1 MKLPNF
7 PRFAAIPTQGNRPI
21 RLRVWVRDAALD
33 DVLLVKHVHGREVL
47 CGGFEY
53 RLLCVAS
60 HAGLQLKEFM
70 ALPVELQFVT
80 DRGGLR
86 SVCGVVARA
95 SAGRSD
101 GGLAAYELVVRDA
114 LALMEH
120 RVNTRIFRDLNEVD
134 ISEQL
139 VREWQHANP
148 ILAAAFDLDTS
159 GVTQRYPARAYTMQQ
174 NEHDAAFLRRLWKRR
189 GLAWSMRHV
198 SASVAGGRAVPLHT
212 LVLFDEPGTLPRS
225 ASGTVRFHRDA
236 GTEARDGVI
245 DWSAVRTM
253 KAGSVTRASWDYMQ
267 GRMMSAQAPTT
278 MRQGEVG
285 NRFASSLDDYRID
298 SPHAGDDSNDYR
310 TLGELR
316 MERHEYEAKC
326 FHGESGVRDLC
337 VGEWFR
343 LEGHPEI
350 DTHPDDEREFVVTEL
365 ALAAENNLPEILD
378 ERARRLVDDS
388 AWHGG
393 SDHAALVR
401 ASEARGVK
409 FTNRFTCVR
418 RGIPIVPAYDP
429 VSDLPHV
436 RLQSAVVVGPPGE
449 EVHCDELGRIK
460 IRFPGTREQD
470 HAHGAGA
477 SNSDRD
483 SAWVRVAS
491 HWAGDRWGSISLPR
505 VGDEV
510 LVDFLGGDPDK
521 PIVVGRVFGG
531 RAHPPAFS
539 HTGALPGNRFLAG
552 IKSKEVQG
560 ARYNQLRL
568 DDTPGQISAQ
578 LASEHGHSQ
587 LNLGWLTHPRTGMNG
602 RPRGEGAELRSD
614 QSVVVRAARLLL
626 LTTQAMLGGAGKQL
640 ERAPLQALL
649 EGSQALL
656 KELGEFAEQ
665 HQAMPVD
672 LASHRQLEEDLRN
685 AEQGTNTQAED
696 SIHRAAPLIAT
707 YAEGGFLSA
716 TPNSSVNYSGGQ
728 QNIVAQQ
735 HIQAVAGQR
744 VNIHAGKGMSLF
756 AHRDGMKHIAR
767 AGKVEIQAQ
776 QDSIG
781 IAADRDVT
789 MTASQGDIVIAAK
802 TSITL
807 SCGGAYIRI
816 ADGKIE
822 QGCAGDFTVKA
833 GVHKWEGPARK
844 ETALPFFPAAEH
856 TSWLKLDLDGF
867 QGHPMSGV
875 PYTLH
880 FADGKQKSGTLDG
893 NGMAEERKLPEA
905 VTKVVYHNAPSARDE
920 PRPTGADLLAKVDS
934 LVKGAPGTVAT
945 SRNKGGT

>member
-53 RLLCVAS
+53 RLLCVAT

-86 SVCGVVARA
+86 SVCGIVARA

-174 NEHDAAFLRRLWKRR
+174 NEHDAVFLRRLWKRR

-198 SASVAGGRAVPLHT
+198 SASVAGGTAVPLHT
-212 LVLFDEPGTLPRS
+212 LVLFDEPGSLPRS

-245 DWSAVRTM
+245 DWNAVRTM

-278 MRQGEVG
+278 MRQGEAG

-298 SPHAGDDSNDYR
+298 SPHAGDDGNDYR

-388 AWHGG
+388 AWHAG

-429 VSDLPHV
+429 VADLPHV

-539 HTGALPGNRFLAG
+539 HTGELPGNRFLAG

-649 EGSQALL
+649 EGSQALF

-665 HQAMPVD
+665 HQALPVD

-696 SIHRAAPLIAT
+696 STHRAAPLIAT

-735 HIQAVAGQR
+735 HIQAVAGPR

-767 AGKVEIQAQ
+767 AGKMEIQAQ

-833 GVHKWEGPARK
+833 GAHKWEGPARK

-867 QGHPMSGV
+867 QGHPMAGV

-880 FADGKQKSGTLDG
+880 FADGKQKSGILDG

-905 VTKVVYHNAPSARDE
+905 VTKVVYHNALSARDE

-934 LVKGAPGTVAT
+934 LVKGAPDNVAT
-945 SRNKGGT
+945 SRRKGGK

>member
-1 MKLPNF
+1 MNLPDF
-7 PRFAAIPTQGNRPI
+7 PRFAAAPTQRHRPI
-21 RLRVWVRDAALD
+21 RLNLWVRNAVLD
-33 DVLLVKHVHGREVL
+33 DVLLVKHVRGREAL

-53 RLLCVAS
+53 RLLCVATQ
-60 HAGLQLKEFM
+60 AGLPLKEFM

-80 DRGGLR
+80 DQGGLR
-86 SVCGVVARA
+86 SVCGIVARA

-114 LALMEH
+114 LALMEQ
-120 RVNTRIFRDLNEVD
+120 RINTRVFRDVNEVD
-134 ISEQL
+134 MSELL

-148 ILAAAFDLDTS
+148 ILAAAFDIDTS
-159 GVTQRYPARAYTMQQ
+159 GVTQRYPARAFTMQQ
-174 NEHDAAFLRRLWKRR
+174 NEPDAAFLRRLWKRR
-189 GLAWSMRHV
+189 GIAWSMRHV
-198 SASVAGGRAVPLHT
+198 SSSVTGTKAAPMHM
-212 LVLFDEPGTLPRS
+212 LVLFDEPGTLPRN
-225 ASGTVRFHRDA
+225 AAGTVRFHRDA

-245 DWSAVRTM
+245 HWNAVRTM
-253 KAGSVTRASWDYMQ
+253 KAGSTSRACWDYLQ
-267 GRMMSAQAPTT
+267 GRMMQTEAPTT
-278 MRQGEVG
+278 MRQGETG
-285 NRFASSLDDYRID
+285 NRFAASLDDYRID
-298 SPHAGDDSNDYR
+298 SPHAGDDSHDYR

-326 FHGESGVRDLC
+326 FEGESGVRDLC

-350 DTHPDDEREFVVTEL
+350 DTHPDGEREFVVTEL
-365 ALAAENNLPEILD
+365 ALAADNNLPEILD
-378 ERARRLVDDS
+378 ERARRVVDDS
-388 AWHGG
+388 VW
-393 SDHAALVR
+393 HAALGDMALAR

-429 VSDLPHV
+429 VADLPHV
-436 RLQSAVVVGPPGE
+436 RLQSAIVVGPPGE

-460 IRFPGTREQD
+460 IRFPGTREKD
-470 HAHGAGA
+470 HARGAGA

-521 PIVVGRVFGG
+521 PIVVGRVFG
-531 RAHPPAFS
+531 ATALPPAFS
-539 HTGALPGNRFLAG
+539 HTGELPSNRFLAG
-552 IKSKEVQG
+552 IKSKEVKG
-560 ARYNQLRL
+560 ARFNQLRL
-568 DDTPGQISAQ
+568 DDTPGQINAQ

-587 LNLGWLTHPRTGMNG
+587 LNLGWLTHPRTGPNG

-614 QSVVVRAARLLL
+614 QSVVLRAARLML

-656 KELGEFAEQ
+656 KELGEFAEE

-672 LASHRQLEEDLRN
+672 LASHRQLEEDLKN
-685 AEQGTNTQAED
+685 AEQGTNTQSED
-696 SIHRAAPLIAT
+696 SAYRGAPLIAS
-707 YAEGGFLSA
+707 YAEGGFVSA
-716 TPNSSVNYSGGQ
+716 TPDSSVSYSGGQ
-728 QNIVAQQ
+728 TNIVAQQ

-744 VNIHAGKGMSLF
+744 ANINAGKGMSLF
-756 AHRDGMKHIAR
+756 SHRDGMKVIAR
-767 AGKVEIQAQ
+767 AGKVDIQAQ

-789 MTASQGDIVIAAK
+789 ITASQGDVVIAAK

-807 SCGGAYIRI
+807 ACGGAYIRI

-833 GVHKWEGPARK
+833 GMHKWEGPARK
-844 ETALPFFPAAEH
+844 ETALPFFSAAEH

-867 QGHPMSGV
+867 RGHPMAGV

-880 FADGKQKSGTLDG
+880 FADGKQKTGTLDG
-893 NGMAEERKLPEA
+893 NGMAEERNLPDA

-920 PRPTGADLLAKVDS
+920 SRPTGADLLAKVDS
-934 LVKGAPGTVAT
+934 LVKGEPDTIARP
-945 SRNKGGT
+945 RNKGGK